1 MTKPKKVIKNVATL
15 LRMLYS
21 RMIRIVNVFATQ
33 SRLSA
38 T

>member
-1 MTKPKKVIKNVATL
+1 MTKPKKVIKNVVTL

-21 RMIRIVNVFATQ
+21 RIRIVNVFATQ